1 MPRSRDSSKSR
12 IGVLLI
18 NLGTPEDFSY
28 WPMRRYLKE
37 FLSDPRVI
45 ETNRLLWWPILNGI
59 ILATRPKRS
68 GAAYGRIWNT
78 ARNESPL
85 KTITRAQ
92 AEALQKEFA
101 ADGKIT
107 FAWGMRYGEPRLAKQ
122 LETLKT
128 AGHDRILLAPLYPQ
142 YSAPT
147 TATALDQAYEA
158 LLKTRWQPSIR
169 TLPPYYDDA
178 LYIDALARSIR
189 SHIDK
194 LGWAPERL
202 LVSFHGL
209 PVSYVERGDPYYEQ
223 CIETARLLK
232 EALKLGNDEF
242 VVAFQ
247 SRFGRAEWL
256 KPYADKT
263 VAELAQGGCRR
274 LVAVCPGFSADCVE
288 TLEEVAI
295 GLKETFIEH
304 GGKEFATVPC
314 LNDSEP
320 SIQMLR
326 GLIGRELQGWI

>member
-1 MPRSRDSSKSR
+1 MARSPDSSR
-12 IGVLLI
+12 GLIGVLLI

-28 WPMRRYLKE
+28 WPVRRYLKE

-59 ILATRPKRS
+59 ILTTRPKRS
-68 GAAYGRIWNT
+68 GAAYGKIWNR
-78 ARNESPL
+78 ARSESPL

-92 AEALQKEFA
+92 TEALEREFA
-101 ADGKIT
+101 ADRKLT
-107 FAWGMRYGEPRLAKQ
+107 FSWGMRYGEPRLAEK
-122 LETLKT
+122 LEALKA

-142 YSAPT
+142 YSAST
-147 TATALDQAYEA
+147 TATALDRAYET
-158 LLKTRWQPSIR
+158 LRKMRWQPAIR
-169 TLPPYYDDA
+169 TLPPYYDDP
-178 LYIDALARSIR
+178 LYIEALARSIR
-189 SHIDK
+189 SHIDM
-194 LGWAPERL
+194 LGWTPERL

-232 EALKLGNDEF
+232 EALKLGDDEF

-247 SRFGRAEWL
+247 SRFGKAEWL

-263 VAELAQGGCRR
+263 VAGLAQGGCRR

-304 GGKEFATVPC
+304 GGREFATVPC

-320 SIQMLR
+320 SIKMLS
-326 GLIGRELQGWI
+326 GLVGRELQGWI